1 MFLTFKNMI
10 ADSFYLN
17 FLYGHFQMQ
26 NNPKNNSISARFCFI
41 ALKCCK
47 CHIIGLFV
55 SIRIQNMKI
64 IDGKPEYR
72 GAVDVIVK
80 VVKNEGFF
88 SLWKG
93 FTPYYFRLDHYVLI
107 LYLLSLVS
115 GLFVCCIASQ
125 QFIICLCFKSNVSS
139 CLFFISLSAGLFKIT
154 FQCRSLPIC
163 TSFSLSIYFQNGSA
177 YRFVP
182 FY

>member
-1 MFLTFKNMI
+1 MTLIKHNW
-10 ADSFYLN
+10 
-17 FLYGHFQMQ
+17 
-26 NNPKNNSISARFCFI
+26 
-41 ALKCCK
+41 
-47 CHIIGLFV
+47 FV
-55 SIRIQNMKI
+55 CSIRIQNMKI

-93 FTPYYFRLDHYVLI
+93 FTPYYFRLDHYVFI
-107 LYLLSLVS
+107 LYLLSVVS

-182 FY
+182 FYFYRCRW